1 MGRLNQRQRKY
12 APAYSC
18 YSIVVAKSNDSK
30 VVAKYT
36 KRLNNMKKK
45 LDKQTAKLKAKQLK
59 QQQKT
64 VSVPTVD
71 EKIVPVNNTSTVKT
85 QKVKKE
91 KTPKKDKVKSNKK
104 SNRHSGSTI
113 DYAPKVFDK

>member
-1 MGRLNQRQRKY
+1 M
-12 APAYSC
+12 
-18 YSIVVAKSNDSK
+18 
-30 VVAKYT
+30 
-36 KRLNNMKKK
+36 
-45 LDKQTAKLKAKQLK
+45 K